1 MFTGS
6 RETIIHSG
14 LPNNPPPVQ
23 RTCLT
28 MAINSSVVWG
38 PREEA
43 KDETWK
49 KNL

>member
-1 MFTGS
+1 MFIDS
-6 RETIIHSG
+6 RETTIHSG
-14 LPNNPPPVQ
+14 LANNPPHVQ
-23 RTCLT
+23 RTCPT
-28 MAINSSVVWG
+28 MAISNLVWG